1 MDYPQQHIK
10 PYDEE
15 GKKTEQVERMFD
27 NIAHAYDK
35 LNHTLSLGIDRS
47 WRQKAIAWLHPF
59 QPQRMRSE
67 ERRVGKEC
75 RSRWSPYH

>member
-10 PYDEE
+10 PYNED

-35 LNHTLSLGIDRS
+35 LNHTLSLGKEGS
-47 WRQKAIAWLHPF
+47 TLGQHFFCPGGLHFSLLCRQ
-59 QPQRMRSE
+59 
-67 ERRVGKEC
+67 
-75 RSRWSPYH
+75 

>member
-10 PYDEE
+10 PYNEE

-35 LNHTLSLGIDRS
+35 LNHTLPGSVLSIRN
-47 WRQKAIAWLHPF
+47 
-59 QPQRMRSE
+59 
-67 ERRVGKEC
+67 V
-75 RSRWSPYH
+75 